1 MRQPTEK
8 TLEKCHKIANKA
20 NAIFERAYY
29 DNGMLETIYS
39 RNGVEVSGATPN
51 GFSIKFI
58 ASCLDRDLK
67 LEEEFQDDQLFNV
80 NESQQLGMHK

>member
-8 TLEKCHKIANKA
+8 TLEKCYKIANKA